1 MQPMFVWH
9 GAAQRRGARQPTQG
23 GGQNDGGRNAG
34 GSSLFA
40 GLVTGRP
47 ARIAGLQAG
56 VDGAATAVAAV
67 AAIAAG
73 GGVTLACGAAGA
85 AGAASELA
93 AA

>member
-9 GAAQRRGARQPTQG
+9 GAVQRCGARQPTQG
-23 GGQNDGGRNAG
+23 GGQNDGGRNDG

-56 VDGAATAVAAV
+56 VDGGVTAGVAVATA
-67 AAIAAG
+67 G
-73 GGVTLACGAAGA
+73 GATLACGAAGA
-85 AGAASELA
+85 AGDAGALA